1 MQWIFVLCGCM
12 FRLSLIATYQV
23 CTVSLKAGLYTYNRR
38 AGDGLQPPL
47 RCATLQL
54 PGAPDARR
62 SAPEA
67 WGKNPRRN
75 TRHKSVLGH
84 TASCNTCHDGAG
96 RPPRRQNRRQPI
108 LDDTLPENTAGVVLD
123 HTRSSLQAVE
133 RCLAT
138 PSRRVPSHAILDD
151 LVSHKLSRREA
162 RWHRASKPPLSQ
174 VLDSLFRAS
183 SMAERLGARHQHR
196 TRPCWTTS
204 CRQGHLRTVLGD
216 HMPYA
221 HGSGGC
227 LTTGGRRVLLSG
239 GSMALRRQ
247 RIALPMLD
255 D

>member
-1 MQWIFVLCGCM
+1 M

-96 RPPRRQNRRQPI
+96 RPPRRRNRRQPI

-133 RCLAT
+133 GCLAT

-162 RWHRASKPPLSQ
+162 RWHRASKHPLSQ

-183 SMAERLGARHQHR
+183 SMAERLGARHQTSRQTVLDNLLSSRTSYNR
-196 TRPCWTTS
+196 TRRP
-204 CRQGHLRTVLGD
+204 
-216 HMPYA
+216 
-221 HGSGGC
+221 
-227 LTTGGRRVLLSG
+227 
-239 GSMALRRQ
+239 
-247 RIALPMLD
+247 
-255 D
+255 